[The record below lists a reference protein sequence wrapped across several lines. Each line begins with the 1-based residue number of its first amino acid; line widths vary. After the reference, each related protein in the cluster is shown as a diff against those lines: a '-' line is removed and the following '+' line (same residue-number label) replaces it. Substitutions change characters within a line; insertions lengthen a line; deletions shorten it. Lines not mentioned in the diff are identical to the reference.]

1 MGPSQNDMDRELLI
15 LRHGHAAYDGGAE
28 NDFDRPLDK
37 RGILAC
43 HVIAAQLTKEQI
55 LPERIISSSAV
66 RATQTVLR
74 VAKQTRIPMSHITWN
89 PNLYS
94 SSVEAWVQSVR
105 ELSPDISRLLI
116 CGHNPE
122 LEKLIEH
129 LCVRPVERPDDGK
142 MLTSGSLA
150 RLRVLVP
157 WGEVGENC
165 ATLASIS
172 RPNDASV
179 PVDI

>member
-1 MGPSQNDMDRELLI
+1 MERELLI
-15 LRHGHAAYDGGAE
+15 LRHGHSTYDGGAE

-43 HVIAAQLTKEQI
+43 HVIATQLTKDNI

-74 VAKQTRIPMSHITWN
+74 VAKQTRIPMSHIRWN

-94 SSVEAWVQSVR
+94 SSVEAWMQSIQ
-105 ELSPDISRLLI
+105 EISPDVSRLLV

-122 LEKLIEH
+122 LEKLVEH
-129 LCVRPVERPDDGK
+129 LCVGPVARPEDGK

-157 WGEVGENC
+157 WNEAAENC
-165 ATLASIS
+165 STLISIS

-179 PVDI
+179 PVDV

>member
-1 MGPSQNDMDRELLI
+1 MDRELLI

-28 NDFDRPLDK
+28 NDFDRPIDK

-43 HVIAAQLTKEQI
+43 HVVATQLTKGKM

-74 VAKQTRIPMSHITWN
+74 VAKQAGIPMGHITWN

-94 SSVEAWVQSVR
+94 SSVEAWMHSIHEVSSDV
-105 ELSPDISRLLI
+105 SRLLI

-122 LEKLIEH
+122 LEKLIEY
-129 LCVRPVERPDDGK
+129 LCVRPVELPEDGK

-157 WGEVGENC
+157 WGEADENC
-165 ATLASIS
+165 ATLTSIG
-172 RPNDASV
+172 RPNNASV